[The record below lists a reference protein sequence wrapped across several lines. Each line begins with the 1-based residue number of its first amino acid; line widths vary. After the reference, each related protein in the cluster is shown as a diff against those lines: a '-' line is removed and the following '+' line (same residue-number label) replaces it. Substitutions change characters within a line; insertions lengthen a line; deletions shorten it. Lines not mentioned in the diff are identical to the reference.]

1 MSIPYAQIT
10 NFMHSKMYQDKN
22 HPAHKQANVFV
33 DAWFQNNADK
43 LDENN
48 QFKKGVAD
56 KITHAKTF
64 VSDDDLI
71 KRNIPEI
78 KKHEGVKDF
87 PYKDTKGIITVGG
100 GLNVNH
106 FDKYASLNW
115 VHKDTGQCATP
126 DEIKTAYDYIKQT
139 PFGNYRADFY
149 KTYTDLRLTDDEID
163 VQLKKHLQNDLE
175 QIRRVMP
182 FFDKLPAGVQ
192 DVVMDIQY
200 NTGHI
205 ERFPKFIRAIQDK
218 NIRGIVEESHRKDVS
233 EERNMNM
240 VKKILQIV
248 DWDY

>member
-22 HPAHKQANVFV
+22 HPAHKQANTFV

-56 KITHAKTF
+56 KITPAKTF

-163 VQLKKHLQNDLE
+163 VQLKKYLQNDLE

-192 DVVMDIQY
+192 DVIIDIQY

>member
-1 MSIPYAQIT
+1 MPIPYAQIT
-10 NFMHSKMYQDKN
+10 NFMNSKMYQDKN
-22 HPAHKQANVFV
+22 HPAHKQANAFV
-33 DAWFQNNADK
+33 DAWFQHHADK

-48 QFKKGVAD
+48 QFKEGVSD
-56 KITHAKTF
+56 KITPVKTF

-100 GLNVNH
+100 GLNVDN
-106 FDKYASLNW
+106 FDRYVSLKW
-115 VHKDTGQCATP
+115 LQKDMRRNATP
-126 DEIKTAYDYIKQT
+126 DEIKMDYEAIKKA
-139 PFGNYRADFY
+139 PFGNYKADFY
-149 KTYTDLRLTDDEID
+149 QKYTKFRLANEEID

-192 DVVMDIQY
+192 DVIIDIQY

-218 NIRGIVEESHRKDVS
+218 NIKAMIMESHRKGISDS
-233 EERNMNM
+233 RNIDT
-240 VKKILQIV
+240 VQRILMAWTI
-248 DWDY
+248 